1 MGAVN
6 RKGTFFV
13 PLDDLKNRGL
23 VVKANELIEASY
35 TMTIQEKRLILIL
48 AATVRMEDSEF
59 NTVQINL
66 RELNKLIGA
75 CNENIYS
82 EIKGITRRLLSRVI
96 EYKPEDGETI
106 QTHWIEKA
114 HYKEKKGYVEIRFS
128 DDMKKY
134 FLKLGSYFTKYRL
147 AYALPLKS
155 FYAVRLYELLK
166 LDYSTNRPQA
176 YYDLEDLK
184 SKLGIVPP
192 NKKLYGDFKRKIL
205 VSAQKQFLDLTDI
218 CFEFNEKKQ
227 GKKVIGLTFVIK
239 PNIKTKAPEEAG
251 NFDAEKDRALYERLT
266 KYFCLSPKK
275 AREIIKNYS
284 ADRLEENLAYVENEY
299 KKGKIETIGP
309 YTVKAIK
316 ENYKAQKSLFETEK
330 LKAKEARK
338 AEEKQK
344 QQEEQN
350 QIDYTKYWNSEVS
363 QQRENL
369 SEQDL
374 NKIQIEAE
382 EELSKTT
389 SKRHVGY
396 NFMLQHI
403 IDKIIA
409 QRAGLPSYE
418 DWLAAKKS

>member
-1 MGAVN
+1 M
-6 RKGTFFV
+6 
-13 PLDDLKNRGL
+13 PLGDLKNRGL

-66 RELNKLIGA
+66 RELNKLIGVA
-75 CNENIYS
+75 NESIYN
-82 EIKGITRRLLSRVI
+82 EIKVITKRLLSRVI

-134 FLKLGSYFTKYRL
+134 FLKLGGYFTKYRL

-176 YYDLEDLK
+176 YYELDSLRNM
-184 SKLGIVPP
+184 LGVVPP
-192 NKKLYGDFKRKIL
+192 RLKMYSDFKRKVIL
-205 VSAQKQFLDLTDI
+205 PAQKQFLEMTDI

-227 GKKVIGLTFVIK
+227 RKKVLGLTFIIK
-239 PNIKTKAPEEAG
+239 PNTKTKAPEEAVS
-251 NFDAEKDRALYERLT
+251 FDVEKDRELYERLT
-266 KYFCLSPKK
+266 KYFCLAPKK

-284 ADRLEENLAYVENEY
+284 ADRLEENLAYVEGEY
-299 KKGKIETIGP
+299 RKGKIENLGP
-309 YTVKAIK
+309 YTMKAIK
-316 ENYKAQKSLFETEK
+316 ENYKAQKSLFEAEK
-330 LKAKEARK
+330 LKAKEARQT
-338 AEEKQK
+338 EERQK

-350 QIDYTKYWNSEVS
+350 QIDYTKYWNREVS
-363 QQRENL
+363 QQRELL

-382 EELSKTT
+382 KELSKTT